1 MDHEYKIHHIT
12 SQLLTLLQLDHLQGT
27 ETHADTL
34 LQHMTPY
41 VSTQVSIHTA
51 LRKIGERSSRKEEF
65 LQRYND
71 LKVRQAR
78 ELDPLVYLLSKMVD
92 DKPLCDFLQERRPA
106 VKSKPR
112 VQATSLE
119 QIVPVGMVIPELPPQ
134 GAKLTPVQVQ
144 ALKGQ
149 LTTLTTSMEEADK
162 KRKQKREVPTGEYPV
177 LPAWLSE
184 RPYLSADY
192 VLPPTEIT
200 PHITLGSLPLPTQQ
214 AAVMDDLL
222 NLMLGVDGRFITAM
236 PLKENQKRSFSL
248 DHTLDVSLLSLV
260 KRILPICSHYS
271 SVCRFVEEQSKFIH
285 GMVNQAL
292 TAAMRALVREHTVV
306 VAQLENQQLENKLT
320 LQKMWY
326 YIQPCLKTMELLA
339 RAASMLEKG
348 QCRGGKTLTVLHK
361 LTASL
366 MGDERGQEL
375 SLHLTQAACKPFL
388 EMLSLWLFDGKVAD
402 PYLEFMI
409 TENTEIKRDRLHE
422 EYNDYYWKRRYTV
435 CQENVP
441 IFLELSAERILDTG
455 KYLNVVRSC
464 GQEVQGMEEDGL
476 LEYTLLERNYLDRIK
491 QAYSRASHKLL
502 GLVMKEHDLLGHLRS
517 IKHFFLLDQGD
528 LFVHFMDMAEEE
540 LQNPMGSIPLSRL
553 KALLEL
559 AVRTSVS
566 NSDRYK
572 DNLHL
577 LLMPFNLKLHLI
589 HVLAVQPEKHG
600 IAPPVTRPPSSTSLP
615 GYEALCLDYHV
626 EWPLSLILSR
636 MHLTHYQLL
645 FRHLFLCKY
654 VERKLARAWKCHKNT
669 LRGPSRAHTV

>member
-1 MDHEYKIHHIT
+1 M
-12 SQLLTLLQLDHLQGT
+12 
-27 ETHADTL
+27 
-34 LQHMTPY
+34 
-41 VSTQVSIHTA
+41 
-51 LRKIGERSSRKEEF
+51 
-65 LQRYND
+65 QRYDD
-71 LKVRQAR
+71 LKALQPR

-92 DKPLCDFLQERRPA
+92 DKPLCDFLRERRPA
-106 VKSKPR
+106 LKGKPR
-112 VQATSLE
+112 VQASSLE
-119 QIVPVGMVIPELPPQ
+119 QVVPVGVAVPDLPPQ
-134 GAKLTPVQVQ
+134 GAKLTPLQVQ

-149 LTTLTTSMEEADK
+149 LSTLTMSMEEVDK
-162 KRKQKREVPTGEYPV
+162 KRKLKIET
-177 LPAWLSE
+177 
-184 RPYLSADY
+184 SAGDFPQ
-192 VLPPTEIT
+192 LPPWLFQRAYLTSDYISVAADIT
-200 PHITLGSLPLPTQQ
+200 PQFTLGSLPLLAQQ
-214 AAVMDDLL
+214 TAVMDDLL
-222 NLMLGVDGRFITAM
+222 NLMLGVDGRFISAK
-236 PLKENQKRSFSL
+236 PLKEGQKRAFSL

-260 KRILPICSHYS
+260 KRILPICTHYS
-271 SVCRFVEEQSKFIH
+271 SVSRFVEEQTKFTH
-285 GMVNQAL
+285 GMVNQGLA
-292 TAAMRALVREHTVV
+292 AAMRALLREHTVV
-306 VAQLENQQLENKLT
+306 VAQLENQLLENKLT

-339 RAASMLEKG
+339 RAASIVEKG

-361 LTASL
+361 FTASL
-366 MGDERGQEL
+366 MGDDRAHEL
-375 SLHLTQAACKPFL
+375 GLYLTQAACKPFL

-441 IFLELSAERILDTG
+441 IFLELLAERILDTG

-464 GQEVQGMEEDGL
+464 GQEVEGMDEDGP
-476 LEYTLLERNYLDRIK
+476 LEYTLQERVVVDRIK

-528 LFVHFMDMAEEE
+528 LMVHFMDTAEEE
-540 LQNPMGSIPLSRL
+540 LNNPIGSIPVPRL
-553 KALLEL
+553 EALLEL
-559 AVRTSVS
+559 ALRTSIS
-566 NSDRYK
+566 NSDPYK

-577 LLMPFNLKLHLI
+577 LLIPFNLKLHLI

-626 EWPLSLILSR
+626 QWPLSLILSR
-636 MHLTHYQLL
+636 MHLTHYQLV

-654 VERKLARAWKCHKNT
+654 VERQLAGAWKCHKNT
-669 LRGPSRAHTV
+669 LRGPDRTHTA